1 MSRKLTAATLALTL
15 AGGVYMTAGSAQASN
30 MGFKLER
37 SFAVVRENPSVPAST
52 FLNIYQ
58 VAFSLFNG
66 LGDVADA
73 NHTGPTPTSK
83 CIGDPGGPAAGDG
96 VINSYDAVCDLFTD
110 RLLNNGNSFNF
121 SRFNR
126 DTCLFEASFAAKGF
140 PGVTFGGTPF
150 VLERDAG
157 FWITVQATSP
167 TPPQNRAV
175 IVGSHDPSYTGRQIR
190 VPAVPCTPRVD
201 LIAPP
206 YHSMYKFAYEVFCG
220 LEGLDWVDT
229 TPADGNPDTC
239 TRGIFDGAHLIA
251 LQTFDNVNDDST
263 TTLDNLMNA
272 ATVTFSAIPPPGGNR
287 FAGVN
292 FALTPGDGYQVSI
305 SPNHITTTFISP
317 HF

>member
-1 MSRKLTAATLALTL
+1 MSRKLTAATLALTV

-37 SFAVVRENPSVPAST
+37 SFAVVRENPSDPRTT

-58 VAFSLFNG
+58 LSYPLFNG

-73 NHTGPTPTSK
+73 SFAGIASKCVGDPSGPTT
-83 CIGDPGGPAAGDG
+83 GDG
-96 VINSYDAVCDLFTD
+96 VINSFDAICDSFTD

-140 PGVTFGGTPF
+140 TGVSFGGAPF

-157 FWITVQATSP
+157 FWITVQSTFVPA
-167 TPPQNRAV
+167 PQNRAV

-190 VPAVPCTPRVD
+190 VPASNCLPRLD
-201 LIAPP
+201 LISLP
-206 YHSMYKFAYEVFCG
+206 YHSMYKKADEINCG

-239 TRGIFDGAHLIA
+239 TMGIFDGVHLMA
-251 LQTFDNVNDDST
+251 VQTFDNINDDST
-263 TTLDNLMNA
+263 TTLDNTMNTR
-272 ATVTFSAIPPPGGNR
+272 TVTFSAFPPPGR
-287 FAGVN
+287 LLFAGVN
-292 FALTPGDGYQVSI
+292 FDLTPGDGYQLSI
-305 SPNHITTTFISP
+305 SPGHITTTFISP